1 MMFESGLLI
10 LIICAVI
17 ACLFALGLI
26 FCPEEIIVDFKK
38 DEKCGRYTVERDLWD
53 ARRR

>member
-1 MMFESGLLI
+1 MFDLCLLI
-10 LIICAVI
+10 LIVCAVI
-17 ACLFALGLI
+17 GCLFVLGLI
-26 FCPEEIIVDFKK
+26 FCPEEIIADFKK